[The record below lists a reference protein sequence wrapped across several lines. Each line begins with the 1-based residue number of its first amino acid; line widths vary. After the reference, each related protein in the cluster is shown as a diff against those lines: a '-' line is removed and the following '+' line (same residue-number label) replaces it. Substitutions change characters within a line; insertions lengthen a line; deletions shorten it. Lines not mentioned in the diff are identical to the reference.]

1 MRKSENIQPKNKT
14 VAVIGDGECE
24 FWYFQMLKRNERSL
38 SVNLEPKIPKKL
50 PFEKQFIRVKE
61 TSKDFDKVFWIVDF
75 DVLNKE
81 NRESSKGKTSP
92 IQAFK
97 EYVNTLKKS
106 YHNVKVIVNN
116 PCLEFWFLLHFEPTG
131 KYYTN
136 CESAEK
142 QLSIHLPDYE
152 KTQKYFTKENNDI
165 YKKLKPHLS
174 LAMNNAKK
182 LGIFDFENLFAAKSE
197 MYFFF
202 DEHDNNQESK

>member
-1 MRKSENIQPKNKT
+1 MRKSRNIQPKNKT
-14 VAVIGDGECE
+14 VAVIDDGECE

-50 PFEKQFIRVKE
+50 PFEELFTRVKE
-61 TSKDFDKVFWIVDF
+61 TSKDYDKVFWIVDF

-81 NRESSKGKTSP
+81 NRESSKGKKPP
-92 IQAFK
+92 IQAFR

-116 PCLEFWFLLHFEPTG
+116 PCFEFWFLLHFEPTG
-131 KYYTN
+131 KYYPD
-136 CESAEK
+136 CESAKK
-142 QLSIHLPDYE
+142 QLLRYLPDYE

-165 YKKLKPHLS
+165 YQKLKPRLTFAIS
-174 LAMNNAKK
+174 NAKK
-182 LGIFDFENLFAAKSE
+182 LGIFDFEDHFTTKSE

-202 DEHDNNQESK
+202 DEHSNN